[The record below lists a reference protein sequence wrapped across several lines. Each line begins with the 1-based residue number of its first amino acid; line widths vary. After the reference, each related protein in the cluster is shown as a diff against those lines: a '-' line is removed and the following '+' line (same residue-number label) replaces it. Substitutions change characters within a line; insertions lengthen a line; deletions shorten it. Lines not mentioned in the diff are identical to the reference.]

1 MDVVKTL
8 TPGAAGTQR
17 YLRQYGDRLVCVR
30 YRQDKARKRRYTTI
44 ETIVDE
50 GPLANLRTPE
60 AKALFPHPNQAV
72 LLRIGYKE
80 EAMRARV
87 KAAGGKWLPDK
98 KLWRL
103 PYRLVEQLGLQNRVV
118 M

>member
-30 YRQDKARKRRYTTI
+30 YRQD
-44 ETIVDE
+44 
-50 GPLANLRTPE
+50 
-60 AKALFPHPNQAV
+60 KALFPHPNQAV

-103 PYRLVEQLGLQNRVV
+103 HYRLVEQLGLQNRVV
-118 M
+118 RENT